1 MPDFLLLLADGQ
13 EISGAPG
20 ESVLAALRGAGATI
34 QSVCGGRGMCG
45 TCRILVAEDWMD
57 KLLPPDAQET
67 RVLSVLRAGKKN
79 HRLACQL
86 VLEARLTGIEILK
99 DPPPT
104 RTVLKETVS

>member
-34 QSVCGGRGMCG
+34 QSVCGGRGICG
-45 TCRILVAEDWMD
+45 TCRILVAEDWME
-57 KLLPPDAQET
+57 KLPATSMQES
-67 RVLSVLRAGKKN
+67 RLLSVLRAGEKN

-86 VLEARLTGIEILK
+86 ILEAGHAGLKIRK

-104 RTVLKETVS
+104 RNVLKESVS